1 MRSKAQDAYKTALSP
16 RLLRF
21 QTGRG
26 YVAFATMRNRLFFDE
41 GYLKTTPPT
50 TFFLNEL
57 YRLMMWSLTHFDDT
71 IDKRLSLIV
80 RVNVVLNRTV
90 VVDSD

>member
-1 MRSKAQDAYKTALSP
+1 MRSKAQNAYKTALSP

-50 TFFLNEL
+50 TFFLKRIILADDVVSDAFRWHNRQKVE
-57 YRLMMWSLTHFDDT
+57 FD
-71 IDKRLSLIV
+71 RPGERSPE
-80 RVNVVLNRTV
+80 
-90 VVDSD
+90 